1 MGPVFSRGRAL
12 LLTAALL
19 GFPLAA
25 AAQTDLMCDP
35 SFQDCRSLLL
45 TRINNEPLAIDL
57 AMLFMED
64 DALADAIIAR
74 HNAGVRVRI
83 LVEPRRNETTP
94 KNEEILA
101 RLKAAGIPMRAKAGG
116 GVLHWKFMIFD
127 AQNVLQFSAANYSDY
142 YFAPIVPYAN
152 YTDEGIYFTGVG
164 SLVDSFRRRFDDA
177 WVDTAGF
184 YDFGNIAVPPTRR
197 YPLYGIDPE
206 LSFVPVENFATRS
219 VPLYDAEQQRIDTIM
234 YKITEPYHADGLIR
248 AAQRGVTVRLITEP
262 DRYRN
267 PANFWQAYHID
278 RLFMAGVQIRD
289 RAHAGF
295 LHQKS
300 TLLHGQGLTIYGS
313 SNWTNE
319 SNKSQYEHNY
329 FTTKPWF
336 FDWFRDNF
344 ERKWTNRTGVV
355 ETVPFKP
362 LPPDVPGYV
371 FPANGATG
379 VPTSGATLQWNPGQ
393 WSWTADVYFGTSPSP
408 PLYRADVGVATA
420 QTTTFTLPALTAGTT
435 YYWRIVSKTM
445 AQQTSGGAV
454 YSFTTTGSTTPPP
467 PPPNAAPSVSIT
479 SPSQGSSF
487 SAPASITISASGADT
502 DGTIVRIDFFAGST
516 LLGSDTTAP
525 YSYAWSGVPAGSYS
539 LTARAIDDDGA
550 TTTSAATGVT
560 VTAPP
565 PPPPPSLPSPWQ
577 SQDVGNVGPAG
588 RASATSGTF
597 TIAGAGADVWGSADA
612 FHFAWQRVGGDLDVI
627 ARVVSVENVQAWV
640 KAGVMIR
647 AGLAADSAHAF
658 MLVSAAKGRPFQ
670 RRVANGGLSTSTAA
684 AGVAPAWVKLERRGN
699 SIAAFVSEDGAAWVL
714 VGSDTF
720 AMSTEVHVGLA
731 VSSHDATR
739 LATATFDNVIV
750 RPVATAPPPPPPPP
764 NVAPSVSLTSPA
776 SGSTFAAPATI
787 SITASANDSDGTIA
801 RVDFFNGSTL
811 LGSDTTA
818 PYGYAWSG
826 VVSGSYSLTARAIDD
841 DGAATTSAAVTVTVA
856 AAPPPPPPPPPP
868 PSLPEPWRSQDV
880 GNTGAAGSAS
890 ASNGTFTVR
899 GAGADVWGSA
909 DAFHYAWQQLSG
921 DADIIARVGSVEY
934 VQAWVKAGVMIRERL
949 DPSSA
954 HAFMLVSAG
963 KGYAFQRRIAGG
975 GLSTS
980 TSGGTGTAPAWVKL
994 ARRASTIAAFVSTDG
1009 ASWTPVG
1016 SDTFTMAATV
1026 YVGLAV
1032 SSHDATR
1039 LATATFDNVR
1049 IESVAV
1055 PPPPPPPPPANLSE
1069 IVLHAVDATAIAGS
1083 WRLESDTTAA
1093 SGVRAWNPNAGAAK
1107 VVTAAASPAHFIE
1120 LTFNAEAG
1128 RAYRLWIRGKA
1139 EGDLWVNDS
1148 AHVQFSGTVDAQ
1160 GNPIYRIGTS
1170 ASAEYN
1176 LESCSGC
1183 GVAGWGWEDN
1193 GWGPGVLG
1201 PLLYFATTGP
1211 QRIRLQTRE
1220 DGLSFDQIVL
1230 SAGRFLTTAP
1240 GPEKHDITILSK
1252 SQ

>member
-1 MGPVFSRGRAL
+1 MGPVLSGGRAL

-19 GFPLAA
+19 AFPLAA
-25 AAQTDLMCDP
+25 AAQTEVMCDP
-35 SFQDCRSLLL
+35 SFQDCRTLLL

-74 HNAGVRVRI
+74 HHAGVRVRI

-101 RLKAAGIPMRAKAGG
+101 RLKGAGIPMRAKSGG

-152 YTDEGIYFTGVG
+152 YTDEGIYFTEVG

-184 YDFGNIAVPPTRR
+184 YDFGNITAPPTRR
-197 YPLYGIDPE
+197 YPLYGIDPD

-234 YKITEPYHADGLIR
+234 YKITEPRHADGLIA
-248 AAQRGVTVRLITEP
+248 AAQRGVPVRLITEP
-262 DRYRN
+262 ERYRN
-267 PANFWQAYHID
+267 PANIWQAYHID
-278 RLFMAGVQIRD
+278 RLYMAGVQIRD

-300 TLLHGQGLTIYGS
+300 TLLYGQGLTIFGS

-336 FDWFRDNF
+336 FEWFRDNF
-344 ERKWTNRTGVV
+344 ERKWTNRTGAI
-355 ETVPFKP
+355 ETAPFHP

-371 FPANGATG
+371 GPARAASGLAASG
-379 VPTSGATLQWNPGQ
+379 VVLKWNPGA
-393 WSWTADVYFGTSPSP
+393 WSWSADIYFGTSPSP
-408 PLYRADVGVATA
+408 PLYRENVGVGPSETNSFA
-420 QTTTFTLPALTAGTT
+420 LPALHPGTT
-435 YYWRIVSKTM
+435 YYWKIVSKTM
-445 AQQTSGGAV
+445 ARQAAEGEV
-454 YSFTTTGSTTPPP
+454 YSFTTAFTEPPAP
-467 PPPNAAPSVSIT
+467 SNAAPTVSIGN
-479 SPSQGSSF
+479 PPHGSRF
-487 SAPASITISASGADT
+487 TAPATLTVTASASDS
-502 DGTIVRIDFFAGST
+502 DGTVVRVDFFAGST
-516 LLGSDTTAP
+516 FLGSDTSAP
-525 YSYAWSGVPAGSYS
+525 YSFLWGGVPAGTYS
-539 LTARAIDDDGA
+539 VSARATDDDGA
-550 TTTSAATGVT
+550 TTTSVAVSVT
-560 VTAPP
+560 VDPP
-565 PPPPPSLPSPWQ
+565 APSLPSPWQ
-577 SQDVGNVGPAG
+577 SQDIGAVGPAG
-588 RASATSGTF
+588 RASANGAVFSLSG
-597 TIAGAGADVWGSADA
+597 GGADVWGNTDA
-612 FHFAWQRVGGDLDVI
+612 FHFTWQRVSGDVDVI
-627 ARVVSVENVQAWV
+627 ARVVSVEYVHAWV
-640 KAGVMIR
+640 KAGVMVR
-647 AGLAADSAHAF
+647 ERLTADSAHAF
-658 MLVSAAKGRPFQ
+658 MLVSPAKGRPFQ
-670 RRVANGGLSTSTAA
+670 RRLANGGLSTSTASV
-684 AGVAPAWVKLERRGN
+684 GVAPAWVKLERRGN
-699 SIAAFVSEDGAAWVL
+699 VISAFVSDDGVAWTL
-714 VGSDTF
+714 LASETF
-720 AMSTEVHVGLA
+720 AMATEAHVGLA

-739 LATATFDNVIV
+739 LATATFDNVTV
-750 RPVATAPPPPPPPP
+750 RPVAPTPPPPP
-764 NVAPSVSLTSPA
+764 NVAPSVSLTSPS
-776 SGSTFAAPATI
+776 SGSTFTAPATI
-787 SITASANDSDGTIA
+787 SIAASANDSDGTIA
-801 RVDFFNGSTL
+801 RVEFVTGSTL

-818 PYGYAWSG
+818 PYTFAWGG
-826 VVSGSYSLTARAIDD
+826 VPAGTYSVTARAIDD
-841 DGAATTSAAVTVTVA
+841 DGAMTTSPPITVTVG
-856 AAPPPPPPPPPP
+856 AAPPPPPPA
-868 PSLPEPWRSQDV
+868 PSLPEPWRAADV
-880 GNTGAAGSAS
+880 GAVGPAGTST

-909 DAFHYAWQQLSG
+909 DAFHYAWRQITG
-921 DADIIARVGSVEY
+921 DADVIARVASIEY
-934 VQAWVKAGVMIRERL
+934 VHAWVKAGVMIRERL
-949 DPSSA
+949 DAGSA

-963 KGYAFQRRIAGG
+963 KGSAFQRRIAGG

-980 TSGGTGTAPAWVKL
+980 SSGGAGTAPAWVKL
-994 ARRASTIAAFVSTDG
+994 ERRASTISGFVSADG
-1009 ASWTPVG
+1009 ANWTPVG
-1016 SDTFTMAATV
+1016 SDAFTMGSTV
-1026 YVGLAV
+1026 YIGLAV

-1049 IESVAV
+1049 IESVTA
-1055 PPPPPPPPPANLSE
+1055 PPPPPPPPPTANLAE
-1069 IVLHAVDATAIAGS
+1069 IVLHAANATAIAGA
-1083 WRLESDTTAA
+1083 WRLEPDTTAA
-1093 SGVRAWNPNAGAAK
+1093 SGVRAWNPNAGSPK
-1107 VVTAAASPAHFIE
+1107 VVTAAAAPAHFIE

-1128 RAYRLWIRGKA
+1128 RPYRLWIRGKA

-1170 ASAEYN
+1170 SSAEYN

-1193 GWGPGVLG
+1193 GWGPGALG
-1201 PLLYFATTGP
+1201 PVLYFATSGP

-1230 SAGRFLTTAP
+1230 SAERFLTTAP
-1240 GPEKHDITILSK
+1240 GPEKYDTTILSK